1 MIEGGSETINRELTS
16 TPPLADYLS
25 VRRSSTGGSVVDQ
38 SGREWDREWDRER
51 EQLVLVQSPIRRRKS
66 VSSVQGG
73 SPTILRVAP
82 SSPPSPGIVYPLLT
96 PIKDVQKV
104 PPTVTPRLPSTLKP
118 KLLPR
123 VSLNRKQS
131 YILHPI
137 PLSPIPDATTQ
148 QELSLDP
155 KAATFIPPSIL
166 LDPISS
172 VPIAQSQNWENQ
184 SIRAILMGGK
194 DGIGELTREARESL
208 GRRGVKVIS
217 AMHGPGSL
225 PYARCPS

>member
-82 SSPPSPGIVYPLLT
+82 SSPPSPGIVYPLLST
-96 PIKDVQKV
+96 VRDV
-104 PPTVTPRLPSTLKP
+104 
-118 KLLPR
+118 
-123 VSLNRKQS
+123 
-131 YILHPI
+131 
-137 PLSPIPDATTQ
+137 
-148 QELSLDP
+148 
-155 KAATFIPPSIL
+155 
-166 LDPISS
+166 
-172 VPIAQSQNWENQ
+172 
-184 SIRAILMGGK
+184 
-194 DGIGELTREARESL
+194 
-208 GRRGVKVIS
+208 
-217 AMHGPGSL
+217 
-225 PYARCPS
+225 